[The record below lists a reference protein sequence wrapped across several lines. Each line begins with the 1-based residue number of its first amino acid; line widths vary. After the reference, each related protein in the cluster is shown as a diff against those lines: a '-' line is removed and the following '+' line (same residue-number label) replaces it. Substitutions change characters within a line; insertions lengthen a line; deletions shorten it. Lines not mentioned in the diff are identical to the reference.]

1 MHVRQRQ
8 QPFMFYVGCVR
19 HIRIIYYNIY
29 TYNLV
34 IKICNTASFG
44 MITHVESYS
53 ALHGDESKG
62 EGETSFLSPHK
73 KDPLCVLKERWSL
86 LWP

>member
-8 QPFMFYVGCVR
+8 QPFMFYVGCVQY
-19 HIRIIYYNIY
+19 IQIIYYNIY

-44 MITHVESYS
+44 MITHAESYFPC
-53 ALHGDESKG
+53 HGG
-62 EGETSFLSPHK
+62 E
-73 KDPLCVLKERWSL
+73 R
-86 LWP
+86 

>member
-8 QPFMFYVGCVR
+8 QPFMFYVRCVQ
-19 HIRIIYYNIY
+19 HIQIIYYNIY

-44 MITHVESYS
+44 VITHAES
-53 ALHGDESKG
+53 D
-62 EGETSFLSPHK
+62 SPFQ
-73 KDPLCVLKERWSL
+73 ER
-86 LWP
+86 